1 LLKKWFFKENGL
13 VLYSF
18 YHDIHLIIF
27 CMKPRK
33 LIYLI
38 ILLVISATVS
48 AEQKIENGV
57 LDLSNINFTI
67 NNQSI
72 KLSGDVEF
80 YWNQLYTPS
89 DFKNPDLLTS
99 PELVKIPKSWT
110 SYSINNEKLPSNGFA
125 TYRWWIDIKG
135 ISTDQILGIKIPS
148 VFTSYKLWIN
158 GNLTAQA
165 GTVATTD
172 TEHAPRFLIDDIPF
186 VIPGTTEKIQRIQ
199 VVIQVSNFSHRRAGL
214 AWPSYIG
221 SFETLKRESRNLD
234 ILNLLVIG
242 IILIIGLNH
251 IIMFLFRRKDV
262 SNLYFGILSLVM
274 ILRNISTGDRL
285 LAYIFPNI
293 SWEFLLSIDNFSGY
307 CTIPFFALF
316 IYNLYKNEFPTW
328 IKNLMVGLGGL
339 FGLFIFATPAA
350 IFGKFNMIF
359 ELYLLVGGLYLTF
372 GVLLIATFK
381 GREGA
386 IFTFIGMFFLYAT
399 AINDVLSSMELI
411 QTPYVAPYGLV
422 TFMLLQS
429 FTMTSKSGRAINQ
442 NEALSIELAKEKE
455 SLEQKVEERT
465 SELQSQHKAVLDHQ
479 EREKIQNWIGK
490 GLAKVNQVLS
500 VHKDNFDVLSRKVL
514 TTLVKYLGAKLGALY
529 IIDDE
534 GEQEQNQLQ
543 LVAHYGGNK
552 QMIEQN
558 ATIEPGK
565 GLVGATFTDNQI
577 QVINNIPDSYYE
589 INSGLGSSKPKC
601 ILLVP
606 LSTEDNVLG
615 VLEMARFEEFKPEEI
630 DFIKKIAFNIASSL
644 YNVKMNDRNINL
656 IKQFQDQAA
665 ELQEKEERM
674 RESLEEL
681 EFYRENYLRTKSELD
696 QIKGDK
702 NG

>member
-1 LLKKWFFKENGL
+1 
-13 VLYSF
+13 
-18 YHDIHLIIF
+18 
-27 CMKPRK
+27 MKPRK

-38 ILLVISATVS
+38 ILLVISANVS
-48 AEQKIENGV
+48 AEHKIENGV
-57 LDLSNINFTI
+57 LDLSNINFST
-67 NNQSI
+67 NNQSV

-89 DFKNPDLLTS
+89 DFQNPDLLIS

-110 SYSINNEKLPSNGFA
+110 SYRVNDEKLPSNGYA

-135 ISTDQILGIKIPS
+135 NSENQILGIKIPS

-158 GNLTAQA
+158 GNLTAQS
-165 GTVATTD
+165 GTVANSE
-172 TEHAPRFLIDDIPF
+172 TEHKPRFLIDDIPF
-186 VIPGTTEKIQRIQ
+186 VIPGTTEKTQRIQ
-199 VVIQVSNFSHRRAGL
+199 VVIQVSNYSHRRAGL
-214 AWPSYIG
+214 VWPSYVG
-221 SFETLKRESRNLD
+221 NFETLKKESRNLD

-285 LAYIFPNI
+285 LAYIFPDI

-316 IYNLYKNEFPTW
+316 IYNLYKNEYPTW
-328 IKNLMVGLGGL
+328 IKNLMVSLGAL

-372 GVLLIATFK
+372 GVLLIAAFR

-411 QTPYVAPYGLV
+411 QTPYIAPYGLV

-442 NEALSIELAKEKE
+442 NEALSVELAKEKE

-490 GLAKVNQVLS
+490 GLAKVNHVLS

-529 IIDDE
+529 IIDDQ

-565 GLVGATFTDNQI
+565 GLIGATFTDNQI

-606 LSTEDNVLG
+606 LSTEDTVLG

-644 YNVKMNDRNINL
+644 FNVRMNDRNINL
-656 IKQFQDQAA
+656 INQFQDQAA

-696 QIKGDK
+696 QIKGNK